1 MSALSGKRNTELTKK
16 TIETMRN
23 DQSFVLFYETTVR
36 KAEKHDF
43 IQEPSLSRKGKEPN
57 YSILQYLD
65 GTTSAVAN
73 CTHATPQDYFRR
85 IYFEA
90 NDCIIVAPCFDVFAT
105 METLLLKAIAGEE
118 INDEL
123 AWMHSRYA
131 DDVDATALKTELLVF
146 KQIFKEKPNHFDDIL
161 KAMEETI
168 SETRLLFPNVMII
181 IQLLLINPA
190 TSATPERSFSV
201 AEESRPGCDQP

>member
-1 MSALSGKRNTELTKK
+1 MALNERFNK
-16 TIETMRN
+16 
-23 DQSFVLFYETTVR
+23 
-36 KAEKHDF
+36 
-43 IQEPSLSRKGKEPN
+43 
-57 YSILQYLD
+57 
-65 GTTSAVAN
+65 
-73 CTHATPQDYFRR
+73 
-85 IYFEA
+85 
-90 NDCIIVAPCFDVFAT
+90 PCFDVFAT

-181 IQLLLINPA
+181 IQLLLIHPA
-190 TSATPERSFSV
+190 QLSSQKDHFLLQ
-201 AEESRPGCDQP
+201 EESRPGCDQP

>member
-1 MSALSGKRNTELTKK
+1 MSDKVTLFVGKVTN
-16 TIETMRN
+16 
-23 DQSFVLFYETTVR
+23 
-36 KAEKHDF
+36 
-43 IQEPSLSRKGKEPN
+43 SRKRKEPN

-73 CTHATPQDYFRR
+73 CKHAAPQDYFRR
-85 IYFEA
+85 VYFEA
-90 NDCIIVAPCFDVFAT
+90 IDCIIMALNERFNKPCFDVFAT

-146 KQIFKEKPNHFDDIL
+146 KQIFKEKLNHFDDIL
-161 KAMEETI
+161 KAMEETT
-168 SETRLLFPNVMII
+168 STAAYKPRHKCHPRKII
-181 IQLLLINPA
+181 FCCKKNQDLAAINHD
-190 TSATPERSFSV
+190 TV
-201 AEESRPGCDQP
+201 

>member
-1 MSALSGKRNTELTKK
+1 MSDKR
-16 TIETMRN
+16 
-23 DQSFVLFYETTVR
+23 
-36 KAEKHDF
+36 
-43 IQEPSLSRKGKEPN
+43 KEPN

-73 CTHATPQDYFRR
+73 CTHATPQDYFQR

-90 NDCIIVAPCFDVFAT
+90 IDCIIMALNERFNKPCFDVFAT

-161 KAMEETI
+161 KAMEETT

-190 TSATPERSFSV
+190 TSVTPERSFSV
-201 AEESRPGCDQP
+201 ARRIKTWL